1 MGRLGVVA
9 AGVEARRQLADP
21 GLALAFVGGAAAL
34 GLFVLYPTVRV
45 LLYPTVH
52 DYLTIPQSVR
62 WIQAARNSLVS
73 TVLSTSTAVLVGLAF
88 AFAITR
94 PDVPGRRFFRTVA
107 LLPLFAPPFMV
118 AFSYILLF
126 GRQGLVTRHLLG
138 LDVNIF
144 GLYGLWLAQ
153 TVAFFPLAMLVIA
166 GVLESVSPS
175 LEHAARNLGADEW
188 QVART
193 VTLALARPGIAG
205 AALVVAISVLADFG
219 NAVVIAGGWPL
230 LATEAWFRLE
240 GMADLRGASL
250 VVAMLVVPTT
260 GLFLLER
267 YWVGRRRYTTI
278 TGRGGR
284 LERPPTYLPLKWAA
298 FSVCA
303 LTSVLVVL
311 IYLGVVAG
319 AFTAVWGRDW
329 SITLDH
335 WRLASDRVTSLWAS
349 LRVAAGAGLGTA
361 VAGILL
367 AFLTSRPVPLRR
379 ALDFL
384 AVLPGALPGVFVG
397 VGFVLAFN
405 RPPLELVGT
414 PWILV
419 LALAFWHL
427 PLGYQAAVAQLQQI
441 DRSIEEAASNLGARG
456 LHLLR
461 DVYLPLLARAF
472 VEGFTVSFVRA
483 VTNVSIAVFLVS
495 PGNVVATFAILNM
508 IGNGIWGGA
517 AALTTMLL
525 LVTFAALAAARVA
538 AGRALRPVPAG

>member
-1 MGRLGVVA
+1 M
-9 AGVEARRQLADP
+9 EARRQLADP

-284 LERPPTYLPLKWAA
+284 LERPPTYPPLKWAA

>member
-144 GLYGLWLAQ
+144 GLHGLWLAQ

-260 GLFLLER
+260 GLFLVER

-284 LERPPTYLPLKWAA
+284 LERPPTYPPLKWAA
-298 FSVCA
+298 FSVCV

-349 LRVAAGAGLGTA
+349 LRVAAGAGLVTA

-414 PWILV
+414 PWVLV

-525 LVTFAALAAARVA
+525 LVTFAALAAARLA

>member
-1 MGRLGVVA
+1 
-9 AGVEARRQLADP
+9 
-21 GLALAFVGGAAAL
+21 
-34 GLFVLYPTVRV
+34 
-45 LLYPTVH
+45 
-52 DYLTIPQSVR
+52 
-62 WIQAARNSLVS
+62 
-73 TVLSTSTAVLVGLAF
+73 
-88 AFAITR
+88 
-94 PDVPGRRFFRTVA
+94 
-107 LLPLFAPPFMV
+107 
-118 AFSYILLF
+118 
-126 GRQGLVTRHLLG
+126 
-138 LDVNIF
+138 VNIF

-284 LERPPTYLPLKWAA
+284 LERPPTYPPLKWAA

>member
-144 GLYGLWLAQ
+144 GLHGLWLAQ

-284 LERPPTYLPLKWAA
+284 LERPPTYPPLKWAA

-349 LRVAAGAGLGTA
+349 LRVAAGAGLVTA

-405 RPPLELVGT
+405 QPPLELVGT
-414 PWILV
+414 PWVLV

-525 LVTFAALAAARVA
+525 LVTFAALAAARLA